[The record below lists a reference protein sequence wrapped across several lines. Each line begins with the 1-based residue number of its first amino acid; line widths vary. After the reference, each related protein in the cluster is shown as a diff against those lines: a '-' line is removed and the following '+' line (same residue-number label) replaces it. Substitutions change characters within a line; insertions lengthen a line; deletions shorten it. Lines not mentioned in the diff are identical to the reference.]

1 MAYKAYRTA
10 ELDGARLSD
19 VDATGMEATLAR
31 AAGGDSS
38 AFASIV
44 REHQGM
50 VFSLAYHF
58 LHDRPLAEDMAQEVF
73 LHLYRN
79 LHSIQS
85 PLHLKYWLRRVASHR
100 CIDHARGQKPQV
112 SLDDVPESAGPSS
125 ERDLLLEQRLRKL
138 VASLPDRARM
148 VVVLRYQE
156 ELEYHEI
163 AEVLEMPINT
173 VKSNLQRALAV
184 LRGKLTRCMG
194 DVRV

>member
-1 MAYKAYRTA
+1 MAYNAYRKA
-10 ELDGARLSD
+10 EWDGTRLSD
-19 VDATGMEATLAR
+19 GDAMEMEATLAQ
-31 AAGGDSS
+31 AARGDAS

-58 LHDRPLAEDMAQEVF
+58 LHDRSLAEDMAQEVF
-73 LHLYRN
+73 LQLHQN
-79 LHSIQS
+79 LGSIQS
-85 PLHLKYWLRRVASHR
+85 SAHLKYWLRKVASNR
-100 CIDHARGQKPQV
+100 CIDHVRGQKPQV

-125 ERDLLLEQRLRKL
+125 ERDPLLEQRLRKL

-184 LRGKLTRCMG
+184 LRDKLTRCMG

>member
-1 MAYKAYRTA
+1 MAYKAYRKA
-10 ELDGARLSD
+10 ECDGARLSD
-19 VDATGMEATLAR
+19 VDATCMDATLAR
-31 AAGGDSS
+31 AAGGDAS
-38 AFASIV
+38 AFALIV

-50 VFSLAYHF
+50 VFSMAHHF

-73 LHLYRN
+73 LHLYQN
-79 LHSIQS
+79 LRSIQS
-85 PLHLKYWLRRVASHR
+85 PAHLKFWLRKVASNR
-100 CIDHARGQKPQV
+100 CIDHARGHKPQV

-125 ERDLLLEQRLRKL
+125 ERDPLLEQRLRKL

-156 ELEYHEI
+156 EMEYHEI
-163 AEVLEMPINT
+163 AETLEMPINT

-184 LRGKLTRCMG
+184 LRDKLTRCMG

>member
-1 MAYKAYRTA
+1 MDHA
-10 ELDGARLSD
+10 
-19 VDATGMEATLAR
+19 LAQ
-31 AAGGDSS
+31 AAGGDAA
-38 AFASIV
+38 AFATLV

-79 LHSIQS
+79 LRAIQS
-85 PLHLKYWLRRVASHR
+85 AAHLKFWLRKVASHR
-100 CIDHARGQKPQV
+100 CIDHARGRQPAV
-112 SLDDVPESAGPSS
+112 SLDDIPEPAGSAP
-125 ERDLLLEQRLRKL
+125 ERDPLLAQRLQRL
-138 VASLPDRARM
+138 VASLPERARM

-173 VKSNLQRALAV
+173 VKSNLQRALGV

-194 DVRV
+194 DVPA